1 MNTPG
6 RETTS
11 AKRVALRLIPLA
23 VLVVAL
29 GAGILPRIGARA
41 TLHRQTQALA
51 EPTVEVIQPTQAPA
65 TRNIELPGDVQAFQ
79 EANIYART
87 SGYIGRWYTD
97 IGTAVKSGQLL
108 ATIDAPE
115 VDAQL
120 QQARAD
126 AATAQVN
133 YKIAKVT
140 ADRWVELLK
149 SNSVSQQQTQ
159 QFVSDMQAKQAMLA
173 SANANVDR
181 LAQLQAYEKVTAPFD
196 GVITV
201 RNIDTGALIDAGSAS
216 GANSALFHLAEV
228 DKLRVFVD
236 VPQDQA
242 QDIDLTTQAQIRLPQ
257 KPGQVF
263 SGKVTRNAGAI
274 DAASRTMRVEVDVDN
289 PDGVLLPGAFVR
301 VDLLARAKQ
310 PGLSLP
316 LNALLFR
323 PTGAQVAT
331 VDSQGRVK
339 LVTVTPGRDFGTQ
352 MEIRAGLSA
361 RDRVIV
367 NPGDAISDGQP
378 VRVVDGGKAAAP
390 AARAGEAS

>member
-1 MNTPG
+1 M
-6 RETTS
+6 
-11 AKRVALRLIPLA
+11 ALRLTPLA

-29 GAGILPRIGARA
+29 GVGILPRIDAHAALRE
-41 TLHRQTQALA
+41 QTQALA
-51 EPTVEVIQPTQAPA
+51 EPTVEVVQPTLAPA

-87 SGYIGRWYTD
+87 SGYIGRWYSD
-97 IGTAVKSGQLL
+97 IGSAVKSGQLL

-120 QQARAD
+120 LQARAD
-126 AATAQVN
+126 AATALVN

-140 ADRWVELLK
+140 ADRWVGLLK
-149 SNSVSQQQTQ
+149 SNSVSQQQTE

-173 SANANVDR
+173 SASANVDR
-181 LAQLQAYEKVTAPFD
+181 LAQLQSYEKVTAPFD

-201 RNIDTGALIDAGSAS
+201 RNIDNGALINAGSAG
-216 GANSALFHLAEV
+216 GANGALFHLAEV

-242 QDIDLTTQAQIRLPQ
+242 QDIDQTTQARISLPQ
-257 KPGQVF
+257 KPGQIF
-263 SGKVTRNAGAI
+263 TGTVTRTAGAL
-274 DAASRTMRVEVDVDN
+274 DPSSRTLRVEVDVDN
-289 PDGVLLPGAFVR
+289 PGGLLLPGAFAQVS
-301 VDLLARAKQ
+301 LLARARQ

-323 PTGAQVAT
+323 PSGPQVAT
-331 VDSQGRVK
+331 VDGNGKVK

-352 MEIRAGLSA
+352 MEIRRGLTT
-361 RDRVIV
+361 RDRVIL
-367 NPGDAISDGQP
+367 NPGDAISEGQP
-378 VRVVDGGKAAAP
+378 VRVVASKKAP
-390 AARAGEAS
+390 A

>member
-1 MNTPG
+1 MNTP
-6 RETTS
+6 RRDTT
-11 AKRVALRLIPLA
+11 AARRMALRLTPLA

-29 GAGILPRIGARA
+29 GVGILPRIDAHAALRE
-41 TLHRQTQALA
+41 QTQALA
-51 EPTVEVIQPTQAPA
+51 EPTVEVVQPTLAPA

-87 SGYIGRWYTD
+87 SGYIGRWYSD
-97 IGTAVKSGQLL
+97 IGSAVKSGQLL

-120 QQARAD
+120 LQARAD
-126 AATAQVN
+126 AATALVN

-140 ADRWVELLK
+140 ADRWVGLLK
-149 SNSVSQQQTQ
+149 SNSVSQQQTE

-173 SANANVDR
+173 SASANVDR
-181 LAQLQAYEKVTAPFD
+181 LAQLQSYEKVTAPFD

-201 RNIDTGALIDAGSAS
+201 RNIDNGALINAGSAG
-216 GANSALFHLAEV
+216 GANGALFHLAEV

-242 QDIDLTTQAQIRLPQ
+242 QDIDQTTQARISLPQ
-257 KPGQVF
+257 KPGQIF
-263 SGKVTRNAGAI
+263 TGTVTRTAGAL
-274 DAASRTMRVEVDVDN
+274 DPSSRTLRVEVDVDN
-289 PDGVLLPGAFVR
+289 PGGLLLPGAFAQVS
-301 VDLLARAKQ
+301 LLARARQ

-323 PTGAQVAT
+323 PSGPQVAT
-331 VDSQGRVK
+331 VDGNGKVK

-352 MEIRAGLSA
+352 MEIRRGLTT
-361 RDRVIV
+361 RDRVIL
-367 NPGDAISDGQP
+367 NPGDAISEGQP
-378 VRVVDGGKAAAP
+378 VRVVASKKAP
-390 AARAGEAS
+390 A